1 MHKKVG
7 KDILCLCTI
16 MNMNRVIYNNK
27 SKIVINVD
35 EYNLLIKKVEVCSV
49 FFLEMFISDTIYLFS
64 DRND

>member
-1 MHKKVG
+1 
-7 KDILCLCTI
+7 
-16 MNMNRVIYNNK
+16 MNMNRVIYNKK